1 MEESNELIEYQSDRG
16 SESKAENC
24 WRRRERDRDWTPP
37 NLPHSV
43 KKFRN
48 QANCNGKSKQILR

>member
-24 WRRRERDRDWTPP
+24 WQIRGER
-37 NLPHSV
+37 
-43 KKFRN
+43 
-48 QANCNGKSKQILR
+48 